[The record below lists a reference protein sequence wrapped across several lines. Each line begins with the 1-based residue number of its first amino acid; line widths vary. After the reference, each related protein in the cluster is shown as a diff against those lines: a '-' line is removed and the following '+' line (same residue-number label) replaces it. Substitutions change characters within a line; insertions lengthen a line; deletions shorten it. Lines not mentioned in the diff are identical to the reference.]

1 VYCNDVTHQ
10 DAKHIFRRTLLKIL
24 ESYNRSLERRIMQI
38 NPSLIVAEGLL
49 TGFTCP
55 HIAKRLDI
63 QVIVDNHSWMT
74 WKIREKHPLI
84 RKIMCPLLHIGI

>member
-1 VYCNDVTHQ
+1 MYCNDVTHQ

-55 HIAKRLDI
+55 HIAKRLARAGQAGRRI
-63 QVIVDNHSWMT
+63 IEQKLNM
-74 WKIREKHPLI
+74 RESVNKLMKVYERI
-84 RKIMCPLLHIGI
+84 AR